1 LPMPD
6 SQAMGVA
13 RRDRTL
19 LQRWATPG
27 GRHDRNI
34 WLARRGLPVLIA
46 VLGMALLFAPLLL
59 RGEVSFVLAKD
70 SVAIAKERM
79 KVISAVYRGEDS
91 KGQPFTLSAG
101 SAVQASSKDPVV
113 RLKDLSAEINLADG
127 PAKIT
132 AEAGRY
138 DMDKETVSVDGP
150 VRFTTSDGYAL
161 STRDVSVGLKSRR
174 IASGG
179 PVSGQMP
186 LGSFSAGSM
195 KADLGARTVVLEGR
209 ARLHIVQGAVK

>member
-1 LPMPD
+1 MPD
-6 SQAMGVA
+6 ESLKNAMRRA
-13 RRDRTL
+13 RTP
-19 LQRWATPG
+19 LQQWATPG
-27 GRHDRNI
+27 GRHDKNI
-34 WLARRGLPVLIA
+34 WLARRALPVLIA
-46 VLGMALLFAPLLL
+46 VLGIALLFAPLML

-91 KGQPFTLSAG
+91 KGQAFTLSAG

-113 RLKDLSAEINLADG
+113 RLKDLSAEINLDEG

-138 DMDKETVSVDGP
+138 DMDKETVAVDGP
-150 VRFTTSDGYAL
+150 VRFATSDGYAL
-161 STRDVSVGLKSRR
+161 NTRDVTVGLKTRR

-179 PVSGQMP
+179 AVNGQMP
-186 LGSFSAGSM
+186 LGSFSAGSLR
-195 KADLGARTVVLEGR
+195 ADLGARTVVLEGR